1 MTGKPSDF
9 SEGLLCDTSFYEII
23 YRKNTEKRIKN
34 MIQNTPPLGW
44 NTWNTFGPDVSD
56 SLLRETADFL
66 VDAGLAEAGYRYV
79 VIDDGWS
86 EKVRDS
92 AGRLIPDRKKFP
104 NGIKPVIDYIHSKGL
119 KFGIYSCCGNLT
131 CGAYPGSY
139 AHEYIDA
146 ETFAEWG
153 VDYLKYDFCYHTGML
168 AGKYFYRRMGAA
180 LANCGRDIVFSA
192 CSWGMEET
200 QEWVKTTGAHL
211 WRSTHDIQNSWA
223 SIKSIIEQQARL
235 IPYVSR
241 GCFND
246 MDMLVVGMNS
256 DSFIDS
262 ERGTNGCTLTEQRT
276 HFSAWCLFASPL
288 MIGCDL
294 RRASPEALEI
304 LKNREAL
311 AINQDSACNQVYRI
325 ALDRGPDEMP
335 VFVRLLENGDFAVGV
350 FNMGEGAYRF
360 VFGLDEM
367 GISPESGR
375 VLIPREVWSGERPVL
390 HNGVFD
396 VTVESHGC
404 RLYLCRLAKQA

>member
-1 MTGKPSDF
+1 
-9 SEGLLCDTSFYEII
+9 
-23 YRKNTEKRIKN
+23 

-92 AGRLIPDRKKFP
+92 AGRLVPDRKKFP

-192 CSWGMEET
+192 CSWGME
-200 QEWVKTTGAHL
+200 
-211 WRSTHDIQNSWA
+211 
-223 SIKSIIEQQARL
+223 
-235 IPYVSR
+235 
-241 GCFND
+241 
-246 MDMLVVGMNS
+246 
-256 DSFIDS
+256 
-262 ERGTNGCTLTEQRT
+262 
-276 HFSAWCLFASPL
+276 
-288 MIGCDL
+288 
-294 RRASPEALEI
+294 
-304 LKNREAL
+304 
-311 AINQDSACNQVYRI
+311 
-325 ALDRGPDEMP
+325 
-335 VFVRLLENGDFAVGV
+335 
-350 FNMGEGAYRF
+350 
-360 VFGLDEM
+360 
-367 GISPESGR
+367 
-375 VLIPREVWSGERPVL
+375 
-390 HNGVFD
+390 
-396 VTVESHGC
+396 
-404 RLYLCRLAKQA
+404 

>member
-1 MTGKPSDF
+1 MV
-9 SEGLLCDTSFYEII
+9 
-23 YRKNTEKRIKN
+23 
-34 MIQNTPPLGW
+34 QNTPPLGW

-256 DSFIDS
+256 DSFIDG

-375 VLIPREVWSGERPVL
+375 VLIPREVWSGESPVL

-396 VTVESHGC
+396 VTVEPHGC
-404 RLYLCRLAKQA
+404 RLYRCRLAKQA